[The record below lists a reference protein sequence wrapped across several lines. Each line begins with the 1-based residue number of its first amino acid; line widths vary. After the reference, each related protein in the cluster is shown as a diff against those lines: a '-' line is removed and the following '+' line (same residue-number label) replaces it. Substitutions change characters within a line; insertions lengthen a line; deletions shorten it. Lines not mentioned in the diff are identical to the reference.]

1 MFEQINLYD
10 VLKRPIMTE
19 KGTRLREAQTKVLV
33 EVAASAN
40 KDQIAQ
46 AAKALF
52 NVDVVKVNT
61 LNYRGK
67 IKRVKQH
74 VGKKKNT
81 KRAYLTLA
89 KGSDVDLFG
98 MVGQVEQV
106 NPEGG
111 KNA

>member
-1 MFEQINLYD
+1 MLGQLKLYE

-19 KGTRLREAQTKVLV
+19 KCAALRESEKKVLV
-33 EVAASAN
+33 EVAGWAN

-46 AAKALF
+46 AAKLMF

-67 IKRVKQH
+67 VKRVRQH
-74 VGKKKNT
+74 LGKRKNT

-98 MVGQVEQV
+98 LVGQ
-106 NPEGG
+106 EGVAPG
-111 KNA
+111 AKSS